1 MIPMKKLIFKHVVVS
16 LMLVMSV
23 FRAFANEKEEN
34 SLLWKISGNGLK
46 ENSYLFGTIHIICK
60 EQFYMNDKIEKA
72 LESSKVLAMELN
84 MADPNLM
91 TEMQQLSVNPGF
103 DNIKDEFSSEQAAAL
118 DKLLKDS
125 YGAGLDQLGILKP
138 MVLSS
143 MVMLKMLPCTE
154 QSSYEMFFTEK
165 AKSQDKPVKGLETVA
180 FQMGVFDQIPQKL
193 QIDELGK
200 MVVNQEGME
209 EFEKLVGAYL
219 DQDVDKLYELISENE
234 MFQEYGDLL
243 LENRNKNWIPKIE
256 EMVKEQATFI
266 AVGSGHLG
274 SETGVINLLRKA
286 GYTVEAVN

>member
-1 MIPMKKLIFKHVVVS
+1 LTFGFVLLI
-16 LMLVMSV
+16 V
-23 FRAFANEKEEN
+23 FQSAAQNLEK

-46 ENSYLFGTIHIICK
+46 ETSYLFGTIHMICK
-60 EQFYMNDKIEKA
+60 DKFYMDEKIENA
-72 LESSKVLAMELN
+72 LASSKVLAMELN

-91 TEMQQLSVNPGF
+91 AEMQKLSVNPGF
-103 DNIKDEFSSEQAAAL
+103 ANIKGEFTPEQASAV
-118 DKLLKDS
+118 DKFLTES
-125 YGAGLDQLGILKP
+125 YGAGLDQLGVLKP

-143 MVMLKMLPCTE
+143 MVLIKMLPCTE

-209 EFEKLVGAYL
+209 EFEKLVEAYL
-219 DQDVDKLYELISENE
+219 DQDIDKLFDLISENE

>member
-1 MIPMKKLIFKHVVVS
+1 MLNLKNVFATLMVC
-16 LMLVMSV
+16 MLV
-23 FRAFANEKEEN
+23 FQAFANEKEEK

-46 ENSYLFGTIHIICK
+46 ETSYLFGTIHMICK
-60 EQFYMNDKIEKA
+60 DKFYMDEKIENA
-72 LESSKVLAMELN
+72 LASSKVLAMELN

-91 TEMQQLSVNPGF
+91 AEMQKLSVNPGF
-103 DNIKDEFSSEQAAAL
+103 ANIKGEFAPEQASAV
-118 DKLLKDS
+118 DKFLTES
-125 YGAGLDQLGILKP
+125 YGAGLDQLGVLKP

-143 MVMLKMLPCTE
+143 MVLIKMLPCTE

-209 EFEKLVGAYL
+209 EFDKLVGAYL
-219 DQDVDKLYELISENE
+219 EQDVDKLFDLISENE

>member
-1 MIPMKKLIFKHVVVS
+1 MKMFSFKNVLAT
-16 LMLVMSV
+16 LMLFMMV
-23 FRAFANEKEEN
+23 FHAFANEKEDK

-46 ENSYLFGTIHIICK
+46 ETSYLFGTIHMICK
-60 EQFYMNDKIEKA
+60 DQFFMDEKIENA
-72 LESSKVLAMELN
+72 LAASKVLAMELN

-91 TEMQQLSVNPGF
+91 AEMQQLSVNPGME
-103 DNIKDEFSSEQAAAL
+103 NIKGEFTEEQSAAL
-118 DKLLKDS
+118 DKFLKDS
-125 YGAGLDQLGILKP
+125 YGAGLDQLGVLKP

-143 MVMLKMLPCTE
+143 MVLIKMLPCTE

-200 MVVNQEGME
+200 MVTDPEGME

-219 DQDVDKLYELISENE
+219 DQDIDKLFGLITENE

-243 LENRNKNWIPKIE
+243 LEERNKNWIPKIE

-286 GYTVEAVN
+286 GYTVEALK

>member
-1 MIPMKKLIFKHVVVS
+1 MLSLKNVFAT
-16 LMLVMSV
+16 LMLCMLV
-23 FRAFANEKEEN
+23 FQAFANEKEEK

-46 ENSYLFGTIHIICK
+46 ETSYLFGTIHMICK
-60 EQFYMNDKIEKA
+60 DKFYMDEKIENA
-72 LESSKVLAMELN
+72 LASSKVLAMELN

-91 TEMQQLSVNPGF
+91 AEMQKLSVNPGF
-103 DNIKDEFSSEQAAAL
+103 ANIKGEFTPEQASAV
-118 DKLLKDS
+118 DKFLIAS
-125 YGAGLDQLGILKP
+125 YGAGLDQLGVLKP

-143 MVMLKMLPCTE
+143 MVLIKMLPCTE

-219 DQDVDKLYELISENE
+219 EQDVDKLFDLISENE

>member
-1 MIPMKKLIFKHVVVS
+1 MLKISLKNVLINF
-16 LMLVMSV
+16 MLVMFV
-23 FRAFANEKEEN
+23 FQAFAGEKEEK

-46 ENSYLFGTIHIICK
+46 ETSYLFGTIHMICK
-60 EQFYMNDKIEKA
+60 DKFYMDEKIESA
-72 LESSKVLAMELN
+72 LASSKVLAMELN

-91 TEMQQLSVNPGF
+91 AEMQQLSVNPGF
-103 DNIKDEFSSEQAAAL
+103 ANIKGEFTPEQASAV
-118 DKLLKDS
+118 DKFLTES
-125 YGAGLDQLGILKP
+125 YGAGLDQLGVLKP

-143 MVMLKMLPCTE
+143 MVLIKMLPCTE

-165 AKSQDKPVKGLETVA
+165 AKSQDKTVKGLETVA

-209 EFEKLVGAYL
+209 EFDKLVGAYL
-219 DQDVDKLYELISENE
+219 EQDVDKLFDLISENE

>member
-1 MIPMKKLIFKHVVVS
+1 
-16 LMLVMSV
+16 LVMFV
-23 FRAFANEKEEN
+23 FQAFAGEKEEK

-46 ENSYLFGTIHIICK
+46 ETSYLFGTIHMICK
-60 EQFYMNDKIEKA
+60 DKFYMDEKIENA
-72 LESSKVLAMELN
+72 LASSNVLAMELN

-91 TEMQQLSVNPGF
+91 AEMQKLSVNPGF
-103 DNIKDEFSSEQAAAL
+103 ANIKGEFTPEQASAV
-118 DKLLKDS
+118 DKFLIAS
-125 YGAGLDQLGILKP
+125 YGAGLDQLGVLKP

-143 MVMLKMLPCTE
+143 MVLIKMLPCTE

-209 EFEKLVGAYL
+209 EFDKLVGAYL
-219 DQDVDKLYELISENE
+219 EQDVDKLFDLISENE